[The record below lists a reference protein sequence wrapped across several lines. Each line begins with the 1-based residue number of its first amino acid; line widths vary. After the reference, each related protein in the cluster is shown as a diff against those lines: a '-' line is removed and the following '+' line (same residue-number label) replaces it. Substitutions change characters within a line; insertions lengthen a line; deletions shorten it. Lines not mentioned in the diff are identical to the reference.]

1 MPLMDEFREEREK
14 IKDAS
19 PEKKWKYFKDYYLK
33 WVIAGVAT
41 FIVVIILLVDILTKK
56 ENMLTVMF
64 VNFADQGGTTANIEM
79 PFTNGYLE
87 NPRKMEITLETNIYL
102 PSDSSDYTS
111 QSAAENYSYYQSQ
124 QRFSML
130 LMAGELN
137 LVITD
142 EKFIMGL
149 ADENYT
155 LELGRVYSDDELAAF
170 GDRIVY
176 HDGVP
181 VAIRMDDSALIR
193 ENLVYKG
200 ENAENARICAAF
212 SSIKRTD
219 LAKQF
224 LSFID

>member
-1 MPLMDEFREEREK
+1 MDEFKEEREK
-14 IKDAS
+14 IKTAS
-19 PEKKWKYFKDYYLK
+19 PEQKWKYFKDYYLK

-41 FIVVIILLVDILTKK
+41 LIVVIILLVDILTKK

-64 VNFADQGGTTANIEM
+64 VNFADQGSTTANIEM

-87 NPRKMEITLETNIYL
+87 NPKKQEITLETNIYL
-102 PSDSSDYTS
+102 PSDTPEIGND
-111 QSAAENYSYYQSQ
+111 SAAETYSYYQSQ

-142 EKFIMGL
+142 ENFIMGL
-149 ADENYT
+149 AEQNYT
-155 LELGRVYSDDELAAF
+155 LALDRVYSEDELTAF
-170 GDRIVY
+170 GDRLVY
-176 HDGVP
+176 YEGTP
-181 VAIRMDDSALIR
+181 IAIRMDESALIR

-200 ENAENARICAAF
+200 ENAENAKICAAF
-212 SSIKRTD
+212 SSLKGTD